1 MQAASRTPGEAAD
14 PSARPSAVELSPSGL
29 RRRFADAFVPRP
41 AIYWCDLLVSA
52 GVGWSAFVLAGSA
65 RGLPGQLL
73 ALVVATLGLYRA
85 VLFIHELAHLRPGAV
100 PGFETVWNLLVGFP
114 VMAPSLMYVGSHG
127 DHHKRSIYGTTAD
140 PEYETFAH
148 WSPLRIAA
156 SSLTMLVL
164 PAALAFRWGVLG
176 PLSRA
181 IPPLRRLVVRSMST
195 LVINPRYP
203 RQAPRGRNARRWV
216 LCEAGAALYFWA
228 FVLAIG
234 SGRISLAW
242 AGRWYAVACGILI
255 LNHLRTLAAHRYE
268 SLGERMDVT
277 GQLLD
282 TVNLRGIPGLT
293 ALAAPVGLRYHGLH
307 HLLPS
312 VPYHNLG
319 PIHRRL
325 LAELPEGSPYRS
337 TQETTLARAL
347 RDLWIRASRNT
358 SAAADAALVS
368 GACAGAAPEAARANP
383 IASDVGAAA
392 R

>member
-41 AIYWCDLLVSA
+41 AIYWCDLSVSA
-52 GVGWSAFVLAGSA
+52 GVGWTAFVLAGNA

-255 LNHLRTLAAHRYE
+255 L
-268 SLGERMDVT
+268 
-277 GQLLD
+277 
-282 TVNLRGIPGLT
+282 
-293 ALAAPVGLRYHGLH
+293 
-307 HLLPS
+307 
-312 VPYHNLG
+312 
-319 PIHRRL
+319 
-325 LAELPEGSPYRS
+325 
-337 TQETTLARAL
+337 
-347 RDLWIRASRNT
+347 
-358 SAAADAALVS
+358 
-368 GACAGAAPEAARANP
+368 
-383 IASDVGAAA
+383 
-392 R
+392 

>member
-1 MQAASRTPGEAAD
+1 MQAASRTPGEAPD
-14 PSARPSAVELSPSGL
+14 DSARPSALGLSSSGL
-29 RRRFADAFVPRP
+29 RRRFADAFLPRR
-41 AIYWCDLLVSA
+41 AIYWCDLLASTC
-52 GVGWSAFVLAGSA
+52 VGWTAFLLSGSE
-65 RGLPGQLL
+65 RGTLQIL
-73 ALVVATLGLYRA
+73 ALVVATLALYRS

-127 DHHKRSIYGTTAD
+127 DHHKRSIYGTAAD

-156 SSLTMLVL
+156 STLTMLVL

-203 RQAPRGRNARRWV
+203 RQAPRGRNARRWA
-216 LCEAGAALYFWA
+216 LCEAGTALYFWA
-228 FVLAIG
+228 FVLSIG
-234 SGRISLAW
+234 SGRISPAW

-268 SLGERMDVT
+268 NLGERMDVT

-282 TVNLRGIPGLT
+282 TVNLRGIRGLT

-312 VPYHNLG
+312 LPYHNLG
-319 PIHRRL
+319 RIHRRL

-347 RDLWIRASRNT
+347 RDLWIRAARNKNAD
-358 SAAADAALVS
+358 SHAARVS
-368 GACAGAAPEAARANP
+368 GARAGAAPERTRANP
-383 IASDVGAAA
+383 IASDAGAGA